1 MDFPWPGSDYHGG
14 SEEGACG
21 MSDERDDTEQAQ
33 YDLMM
38 ELDQL
43 ESLKEEMEEL
53 GVSTIDEIE
62 ARMRNLHQKL
72 DSLEQG

>member
-1 MDFPWPGSDYHGG
+1 
-14 SEEGACG
+14 
-21 MSDERDDTEQAQ
+21 MSDERDDREQAQ

-62 ARMRNLHQKL
+62 ARMRDLHQRL
-72 DSLEQG
+72 DVLEKG

>member
-1 MDFPWPGSDYHGG
+1 
-14 SEEGACG
+14 
-21 MSDERDDTEQAQ
+21 MSDERDDREQAQ

-62 ARMRNLHQKL
+62 ARMRDLHQRL
-72 DSLEQG
+72 DALEKG